1 MFSFLFA
8 PSLLLLKYYLGNNV
22 FQVCVYPWI
31 NIYLLRRLM
40 TRLCNGLRSITMRV
54 PLENRQLNSIVLS
67 GCQDYVKTIRAGDG
81 IH

>member
-8 PSLLLLKYYLGNNV
+8 PSLLVLKYYLGNNV
-22 FQVCVYPWI
+22 FQVCFCLSMDQ
-31 NIYLLRRLM
+31 YLSPRLM

-67 GCQDYVKTIRAGDG
+67 GCQDYVKSIRAGG
-81 IH
+81 RIH